1 MSSANRR
8 PFDDALR
15 APTMAIVGRDSNCR
29 EGLRIGRF
37 AQGDDPPARGVQ
49 RGQFLLSRF
58 GIRNGEITATAASSG
73 KVRQRVERAG
83 RGFIPFEEIFEE
95 ARTREFC
102 PDQTQPV
109 DPLGVAQRCWR
120 PGHKM
125 TMIGGRSGVN
135 PWV

>member
-15 APTMAIVGRDSNCR
+15 APTMAVVGRDSNCR

-49 RGQFLLSRF
+49 RG
-58 GIRNGEITATAASSG
+58 
-73 KVRQRVERAG
+73 G

-102 PDQTQPV
+102 PDQTQPA

-120 PGHKM
+120 PGHKA
-125 TMIGGRSGVN
+125 TMIGGRIGVN